1 MATLTSSFSPHYA
14 VKCWVS
20 SLTPWNLKYLAVKTI
35 FIFMILLL
43 DSVEHITGT
52 ARYSAPGMEIISL
65 RSEDLLEDL
74 ELEVRLMSRFVS
86 LQSLC

>member
-1 MATLTSSFSPHYA
+1 
-14 VKCWVS
+14 
-20 SLTPWNLKYLAVKTI
+20 
-35 FIFMILLL
+35 MILLL

-74 ELEVRLMSRFVS
+74 ELEVMVVMIYNFVS
-86 LQSLC
+86 L